1 MVNTNLVLL
10 VGIVLIICIVYAL
23 QNNLEAYQ
31 VIKNSVK
38 VKRTVKD
45 NFQDQEP
52 DRSICEDQGEWQDNQ
67 PVKSIISRYTGIR
80 LNVCASDSS
89 DCNVGNIN
97 STYIVLVDTP
107 NGDIPKGV
115 LTVQGN
121 GSFSTE
127 VQTNSPTQLWNLIL
141 IEKPADFQMYS
152 TETPTNTRYPYYLC
166 LKTQNRKSDPDDLE
180 TNPNLALQYENGSL
194 SVRLLGDYESQKWL
208 INPDPVENLPVMILN
223 NNQYSGFSPEFLQTG
238 NRDPNFNVP
247 AGMNNAVHQLNTLN
261 SRQVMES
268 LNQIQQLLESQ
279 GGTTPPTTTTFGD
292 APITVNLKLGGTP
305 PSLGVTSE
313 SAENQE
319 NFQTTSNIDNLLNQY
334 EKQTNQE
341 DPQDTLNALIQKD
354 SVLECKIPNFDDYV
368 KLSDMASCNGCSN
381 L

>member
-268 LNQIQQLLESQ
+268 LNQIQQLLE
-279 GGTTPPTTTTFGD
+279 FK
-292 APITVNLKLGGTP
+292 V
-305 PSLGVTSE
+305 
-313 SAENQE
+313 
-319 NFQTTSNIDNLLNQY
+319 LN
-334 EKQTNQE
+334 
-341 DPQDTLNALIQKD
+341 
-354 SVLECKIPNFDDYV
+354 
-368 KLSDMASCNGCSN
+368 
-381 L
+381 